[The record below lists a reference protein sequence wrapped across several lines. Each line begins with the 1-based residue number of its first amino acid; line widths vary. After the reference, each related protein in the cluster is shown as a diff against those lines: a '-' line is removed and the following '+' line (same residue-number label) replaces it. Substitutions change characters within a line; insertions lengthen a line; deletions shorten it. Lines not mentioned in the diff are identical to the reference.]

1 MKTQRTIR
9 VALAALAS
17 VGLVAGVLTPA
28 QAATR
33 STVVVHDTN
42 PMTGFNSSVSGYNL
56 TANTAIGYMTGMGF
70 NYYDDKKNIIKNT
83 TFGTYKVVK
92 NSATDFRVQY
102 TVNPGRVWSDGTP
115 ITGVDLLLSHVVC
128 SNAYSIAA
136 GLGDPKAAT
145 KPSFE
150 ASCYSGTYNDFIVG
164 EPELSADKMS
174 VTVRYKGKLAD
185 WELYGPGPSP
195 VHTLVLM
202 ADGKKALG
210 TVAEN
215 TAAKDKF
222 LTYFTSKD
230 TANLKKIA
238 AVWSK
243 DYNINAVDS
252 STNPLLFVSNGGFIV
267 KSAIAKQS
275 VTLTA
280 NSKYN
285 SGPAMSGSVDTV
297 VFKYITD
304 GNAASQALA
313 NGELDLYSG
322 QATADAVA
330 ALKQIKGVTVDGYV
344 VSTYEHWD
352 LRVGAAQ
359 GQPEYTGVFK
369 MSDGQKSLDLR
380 RAFLMGVP
388 RQEIIDK
395 LIVPVNPKGQV
406 LNSVFAQQGMD
417 IYDSIVRTNGSS
429 FYSGDQA
436 TLNKRA
442 IALVKKW
449 YPNASTNPIKV
460 KVLVPGNNARRA
472 AEFALAQANL
482 RKIGFDLVG
491 DVQASWSPRIQNTEY
506 DVVFFAW
513 AQSSTAQAG
522 TNANWLSDGSNNR
535 TGVSNAALDRILK
548 SVTVPLSRTVLAQK
562 YVSAERILMDQA
574 LTIPVF
580 QHPGVVAYNSAL
592 KNVKPAPLSPNLVWN
607 YWEWAY

>member
-70 NYYDDKKNIIKNT
+70 NYYDDKKNIVKNT

-195 VHTLVLM
+195 VHALVLM

-380 RAFLMGVP
+380 RAFLMGIP

-436 TLNKRA
+436 ALNKRA

-491 DVQASWSPRIQNTEY
+491 DVQASWSPRIANTEY

>member
-1 MKTQRTIR
+1 
-9 VALAALAS
+9 
-17 VGLVAGVLTPA
+17 
-28 QAATR
+28 
-33 STVVVHDTN
+33 VVVHDTN

-56 TANTAIGYMTGMGF
+56 TANTAIGYMTGAGF
-70 NYYDDKKNIIKNT
+70 NYYDDKKNLVKNT

-92 NSATDFRVQY
+92 SSATDFRVQY

-164 EPELSADKMS
+164 DPELSADKMS

-195 VHTLVLM
+195 VHSLVLM

-210 TVAEN
+210 TAAEN
-215 TAAKDKF
+215 LAAKDKF
-222 LTYFTSKD
+222 LAAFQTKNTTD
-230 TANLKKIA
+230 LKKIA

-252 STNPLLFVSNGGFIV
+252 STNPLLFISNGGYIV

-280 NSKYN
+280 NKLYN

-352 LRVGAAQ
+352 LRVAAAQ

-369 MSDGQKSLDLR
+369 ASDGQKSLDLR
-380 RAFLMGVP
+380 RAFLMGIP

-395 LIVPVNPKGQV
+395 LIKPVNPKAQV

-429 FYSGDQA
+429 FYSGDQE

-449 YPNASTNPIKV
+449 YPNAIQSPIKV

-472 AEFALAQANL
+472 AEFALVQANL

-491 DVQASWSPRIQNTEY
+491 DVQASWSPRIANTEY

-513 AQSSTAQAG
+513 AQNSTAQAG

-535 TGVSNAALDRILK
+535 TGVAIPALDRILK

-562 YVSAERILMDQA
+562 YVSAERILMDQG
-574 LTIPVF
+574 LTVPVF

>member
-1 MKTQRTIR
+1 MNTKRTVR
-9 VALAALAS
+9 HALAALAS
-17 VGLVAGVLTPA
+17 AGLVAGFIAPA
-28 QAATR
+28 HAATR

-56 TANTAIGYMTGMGF
+56 TANTAIGYMTGAGF
-70 NYYDDKKNIIKNT
+70 NYYDDKKNLVKNT

-92 NSATDFRVQY
+92 SSATDFRVQY

-164 EPELSADKMS
+164 DPELSADKMS

-195 VHTLVLM
+195 VHSLVLM

-210 TVAEN
+210 TAAEN
-215 TAAKDKF
+215 LAAKDKF
-222 LTYFTSKD
+222 LAAFQTKNTTD
-230 TANLKKIA
+230 LKKIA

-252 STNPLLFVSNGGFIV
+252 STNPLLFISNGGYIV

-280 NSKYN
+280 NKLYN

-352 LRVGAAQ
+352 LRVAAAQ

-369 MSDGQKSLDLR
+369 ASDGQKSLDLR
-380 RAFLMGVP
+380 RAFLMGIP

-395 LIVPVNPKGQV
+395 LIKPVNPKAQV

-429 FYSGDQA
+429 FYSGDQE

-449 YPNASTNPIKV
+449 YPNAIQSPIKV

-472 AEFALAQANL
+472 AEFALVQANL

-491 DVQASWSPRIQNTEY
+491 DVQASWSPRIANTEY

-513 AQSSTAQAG
+513 AQNSTAQAG

-535 TGVSNAALDRILK
+535 TGVAIPALDRILK

-562 YVSAERILMDQA
+562 YVSAERILMDQG
-574 LTIPVF
+574 LTVPVF

>member
-1 MKTQRTIR
+1 
-9 VALAALAS
+9 
-17 VGLVAGVLTPA
+17 
-28 QAATR
+28 
-33 STVVVHDTN
+33 
-42 PMTGFNSSVSGYNL
+42 MTGFNSSVSGYNL
-56 TANTAIGYMTGMGF
+56 TANTAIGYMTGAGF
-70 NYYDDKKNIIKNT
+70 NYYDDKKNLVKNT

-92 NSATDFRVQY
+92 SSATDFRVQY

-195 VHTLVLM
+195 VHSLVLM

-210 TVAEN
+210 TAAEN
-215 TAAKDKF
+215 LAAKDKF
-222 LTYFTSKD
+222 LAAFQTKNTTD
-230 TANLKKIA
+230 LKKIA

-252 STNPLLFVSNGGFIV
+252 STNPLLFISNGGYIV

-280 NSKYN
+280 NKLYN

-352 LRVGAAQ
+352 LRVAAAQ

-369 MSDGQKSLDLR
+369 ASDGQKSLDLR
-380 RAFLMGVP
+380 RAFLMGIP

-395 LIVPVNPKGQV
+395 LIKPVNPKAQV

-429 FYSGDQA
+429 FYSGDQE

-449 YPNASTNPIKV
+449 YPNAIQSPIKV

-472 AEFALAQANL
+472 AEFALVQANL

-491 DVQASWSPRIQNTEY
+491 DVQASWSPRIANTEY

-513 AQSSTAQAG
+513 AQNSTAQAG

-535 TGVSNAALDRILK
+535 TGVAIPALDRILK

-562 YVSAERILMDQA
+562 YVSAERILMDQG
-574 LTIPVF
+574 LTVPVF

>member
-1 MKTQRTIR
+1 MNTKRTVR

-17 VGLVAGVLTPA
+17 AGLVAGFIAPA
-28 QAATR
+28 NAATR

-56 TANTAIGYMTGMGF
+56 TANTAIGYMTGAGF
-70 NYYDDKKNIIKNT
+70 NYYDDKKNLVKNT

-92 NSATDFRVQY
+92 NSSTDFRVQY

-136 GLGDPKAAT
+136 GLGDPKGST

-164 EPELSADKMS
+164 EPELSSDEMS

-195 VHTLVLM
+195 VHALVLM

-210 TVAEN
+210 TAAEN
-215 TAAKDKF
+215 TAAKARF
-222 LTYFTSKD
+222 LADFKTKD
-230 TANLKKIA
+230 TADLKKIA

-243 DYNINAVDS
+243 DYNIKAVDS
-252 STNPLLFVSNGGFIV
+252 STNPLLFISNGGFIV
-267 KSAIAKQS
+267 KSAIANQS
-275 VTLTA
+275 VTLTL
-280 NSKYN
+280 NTKYN
-285 SGPAMSGSVDTV
+285 SGPKMSGGVDTV
-297 VFKYITD
+297 VFKYISD

-313 NGELDLYSG
+313 NGELDLYQG

-330 ALKQIKGVTVDGYV
+330 ALKQIKGVTVVGSV
-344 VSTYEHWD
+344 ASIYEHWD

-359 GQPEYTGVFK
+359 GQPEYNGVFK
-369 MSDGQKSLDLR
+369 FSDGQKSLDLR
-380 RAFLMGVP
+380 RAFLMGIP
-388 RQEIIDK
+388 RQEIVDK
-395 LIVPVNPKGQV
+395 LIVPINSQAKV
-406 LNSVFAQQGMD
+406 LNSVFAQHGMD
-417 IYDSIVRTNGSS
+417 IYDQIERANGSS
-429 FYSGDQA
+429 FFRGDQA
-436 TLNKRA
+436 SLNKRA
-442 IALVKKW
+442 AALVKKW
-449 YPNASTNPIKV
+449 YPNAVQNPIKV

-472 AEFALAQANL
+472 AQFALAQANL

-491 DVQASWSPRIQNTEY
+491 DVQASWSPRIANTEY

-513 AQSSTAQAG
+513 VQNSTAQAG
-522 TNANWLSDGSNNR
+522 TNANWLADGSNNR
-535 TGVSNAALDRILK
+535 TGVNIPALDRILK
-548 SVTVPLSRTVLAQK
+548 SVTVPLSRTVLAQR
-562 YVSAERILMDQA
+562 YISAERILMDQA

-580 QHPGVVAYNSAL
+580 QHPAVTAYNSAL
-592 KNVKPAPLSPNLVWN
+592 KNVKPAPLSPTLVWN
-607 YWEWAY
+607 YWEWDY

>member
-1 MKTQRTIR
+1 
-9 VALAALAS
+9 
-17 VGLVAGVLTPA
+17 
-28 QAATR
+28 
-33 STVVVHDTN
+33 HDTN

-56 TANTAIGYMTGMGF
+56 TANTAIGYMTGAGF
-70 NYYDDKKNIIKNT
+70 NYYDDKKNLVKNT

-92 NSATDFRVQY
+92 SSATDFRVQY

-164 EPELSADKMS
+164 DPELSADKMS

-195 VHTLVLM
+195 VHSLVLM

-210 TVAEN
+210 TAAEN
-215 TAAKDKF
+215 LAAKDKF
-222 LTYFTSKD
+222 LAAFQTKNTTD
-230 TANLKKIA
+230 LKKIA

-252 STNPLLFVSNGGFIV
+252 STNPLLFISNGGYIV

-280 NSKYN
+280 NKLYN

-352 LRVGAAQ
+352 LRVAAAQ

-369 MSDGQKSLDLR
+369 ASDGQKSLDLR
-380 RAFLMGVP
+380 RAFLMGIP

-395 LIVPVNPKGQV
+395 LIKPVNPKAQV

-429 FYSGDQA
+429 FYSGDQE

-449 YPNASTNPIKV
+449 YPNAIQSPIKV

-472 AEFALAQANL
+472 AEFALVQANL

-491 DVQASWSPRIQNTEY
+491 DVQASWSPRIANTEY

-513 AQSSTAQAG
+513 AQNSTAQAG

-535 TGVSNAALDRILK
+535 TGVAIPALDRILK

-562 YVSAERILMDQA
+562 YVSAERILMDQG
-574 LTIPVF
+574 LTVPVF